1 MNEQSKNEKK
11 ESLDLKKQE
20 KLIKAKKPLDKNTQK
35 KVKNSQDL
43 LIDELKSKLK
53 DAEDKLLRSLADN
66 DNLRKR
72 HDKEIEDNSKYAI
85 KNLSYSLLNVAD
97 NLQRALESIPNNEAN
112 DLDNNVI
119 KNLIIGIK
127 AVEKELIDSLEKHG
141 VTKFDSINQKFNPE
155 IHQAVSKVHNEK
167 ADGTIVEEM
176 QKGFKIGDRL
186 LRPAMVV
193 VSMGPETKKNKVRRK
208 LIFFKF

>member
-11 ESLDLKKQE
+11 ESLNLKKQE
-20 KLIKAKKPLDKNTQK
+20 NLVKEKKLSDKDKNTQK
-35 KVKNSQDL
+35 KVKNSQDVL
-43 LIDELKSKLK
+43 VDELKLKLK
-53 DAEDKLLRSLADN
+53 DTEDKLLRSLAEN

-97 NLQRALESIPNNEAN
+97 NLQRALESIPNMEASS
-112 DLDNNVI
+112 LDDNII

-141 VTKFDSINQKFNPE
+141 VKRFDSINQKFNPDV
-155 IHQAVSKVHNEK
+155 HQAVSKVHNEK
-167 ADGTIVEEM
+167 VDGTIVEEM

-193 VSMGPETKKNKVRRK
+193 VSMGPEIKK
-208 LIFFKF
+208 

>member
-11 ESLDLKKQE
+11 ESLNLKKQE
-20 KLIKAKKPLDKNTQK
+20 NIVKEKKLSDKNSHK
-35 KVKNSQDL
+35 KVKNNQDSL
-43 LIDELKSKLK
+43 VDELKTKLK
-53 DAEDKLLRSLADN
+53 DAEDKLLRSLAEN

-97 NLQRALESIPNNEAN
+97 NLQRALESIPNSEASG
-112 DLDNNVI
+112 LDDNVI
-119 KNLIIGIK
+119 KNLVIGIK

-141 VTKFDSINQKFNPE
+141 VKRFDSINQKFNPD

-167 ADGTIVEEM
+167 VDGTIVEEM

-193 VSMGPETKKNKVRRK
+193 VSMGPEIKK
-208 LIFFKF
+208 

>member
-11 ESLDLKKQE
+11 ESLNLKKQE
-20 KLIKAKKPLDKNTQK
+20 NLVKEKKLSDKDKNTQK
-35 KVKNSQDL
+35 KVKNNQDSVV
-43 LIDELKSKLK
+43 DELKSKLK
-53 DAEDKLLRSLADN
+53 DAEDKLLRSLAEN

-97 NLQRALESIPNNEAN
+97 NLQRALESIPNSEASG
-112 DLDNNVI
+112 LDDNVI
-119 KNLIIGIK
+119 KNLVIGIK

-141 VTKFDSINQKFNPE
+141 VKRFDSINQKFNPD

-167 ADGTIVEEM
+167 VDGTIVEEM

-193 VSMGPETKKNKVRRK
+193 VSMGPEIKK
-208 LIFFKF
+208 

>member
-11 ESLDLKKQE
+11 ESLNLKKQE
-20 KLIKAKKPLDKNTQK
+20 NLVKEKKLSDKDKNTQK
-35 KVKNSQDL
+35 KVKNNQGVL
-43 LIDELKSKLK
+43 VDELKLKLK
-53 DAEDKLLRSLADN
+53 DTEDKLLRSLAEN

-97 NLQRALESIPNNEAN
+97 NLQRALESIPNSEASG
-112 DLDNNVI
+112 LDDNVI
-119 KNLIIGIK
+119 KNLVIGIK

-141 VTKFDSINQKFNPE
+141 VKRFDSINQKFNPD

-167 ADGTIVEEM
+167 VDGTIVEEM

-193 VSMGPETKKNKVRRK
+193 VSMGPEIKK
-208 LIFFKF
+208 

>member
-11 ESLDLKKQE
+11 ENLNLKKQE
-20 KLIKAKKPLDKNTQK
+20 NLVKEKKLSDKDKNTQK
-35 KVKNSQDL
+35 KVKNNQDVL
-43 LIDELKSKLK
+43 VDELKLKLK
-53 DAEDKLLRSLADN
+53 DTEDKLLRSLAEN

-97 NLQRALESIPNNEAN
+97 NLQRALESIPNSEASG
-112 DLDNNVI
+112 LDDNVI
-119 KNLIIGIK
+119 KNLVIGIK

-141 VTKFDSINQKFNPE
+141 VKRFDSINQKFNPD

-167 ADGTIVEEM
+167 VDGTIVEEM

-193 VSMGPETKKNKVRRK
+193 VSMGPEIKK
-208 LIFFKF
+208 

>member
-20 KLIKAKKPLDKNTQK
+20 NLIKAKKPLDKNTQK

-43 LIDELKSKLK
+43 LVDELKSKLK
-53 DAEDKLLRSLADN
+53 DTEDKLLRSLADN

-97 NLQRALESIPNNEAN
+97 NLQRALESIPNSEAN

-193 VSMGPETKKNKVRRK
+193 VSMGPETKK
-208 LIFFKF
+208 

>member
-1 MNEQSKNEKK
+1 MSENNEKN
-11 ESLDLKKQE
+11 
-20 KLIKAKKPLDKNTQK
+20 LDKTEDK
-35 KVKNSQDL
+35 KKDSSKEEKV
-43 LIDELKSKLK
+43 ELTVEQKLK
-53 DAEDKLLRSLADN
+53 DTEDKLLRSLAEN

-97 NLQRALESIPNNEAN
+97 NLQRALESIPNSEASG
-112 DLDNNVI
+112 LDDNVI
-119 KNLIIGIK
+119 KNLVIGIK

-141 VTKFDSINQKFNPE
+141 VKRFDSINQKFNPDV
-155 IHQAVSKVHNEK
+155 HQAVSKVHNEK
-167 ADGTIVEEM
+167 VDGTIVEEM

-193 VSMGPETKKNKVRRK
+193 VSMGPEIKK
-208 LIFFKF
+208 

>member
-11 ESLDLKKQE
+11 ESLNLKKQE
-20 KLIKAKKPLDKNTQK
+20 NLVKEKKLSDKNTQK
-35 KVKNSQDL
+35 KVKNNQDSL
-43 LIDELKSKLK
+43 VDELKTKLK
-53 DAEDKLLRSLADN
+53 DAEDKLLRALAEN

-97 NLQRALESIPNNEAN
+97 NLQRALESIPNMEASG
-112 DLDNNVI
+112 LDDNII
-119 KNLIIGIK
+119 KNLIVGIK

-167 ADGTIVEEM
+167 VDGTIVEEM

-193 VSMGPETKKNKVRRK
+193 VSMGPEIKK
-208 LIFFKF
+208 

>member
-11 ESLDLKKQE
+11 ESLNLKKQE
-20 KLIKAKKPLDKNTQK
+20 NLVKEKKLSDKNTQK
-35 KVKNSQDL
+35 KVKNNQDSL
-43 LIDELKSKLK
+43 VDELKTKLK
-53 DAEDKLLRSLADN
+53 DAEDKLLRSLAEN

-97 NLQRALESIPNNEAN
+97 NLQRALESVPNTEASG
-112 DLDNNVI
+112 LDDNII

-167 ADGTIVEEM
+167 VDGTIVEEM

-193 VSMGPETKKNKVRRK
+193 VSMGPEIKK
-208 LIFFKF
+208 

>member
-11 ESLDLKKQE
+11 ESLNLKKQE
-20 KLIKAKKPLDKNTQK
+20 NLVKEKKVSDKDKNTQK
-35 KVKNSQDL
+35 KVKNNQDVL
-43 LIDELKSKLK
+43 VDELKLKLK
-53 DAEDKLLRSLADN
+53 DTEDKLLRSLAEN

-97 NLQRALESIPNNEAN
+97 NLQRALESIPNSEASG
-112 DLDNNVI
+112 LDDNVI
-119 KNLIIGIK
+119 KNLVIGIK

-141 VTKFDSINQKFNPE
+141 VKRFDSINQKFNPD

-167 ADGTIVEEM
+167 VDGTIVEEM

-193 VSMGPETKKNKVRRK
+193 VSMGPEIKKY
-208 LIFFKF
+208 

>member
-11 ESLDLKKQE
+11 ESLNLKKQE
-20 KLIKAKKPLDKNTQK
+20 NLVKEKKLSDKNTQK
-35 KVKNSQDL
+35 KVKDNQDSVV
-43 LIDELKSKLK
+43 DELKSKLK
-53 DAEDKLLRSLADN
+53 DAEDKLLRSLAEN

-85 KNLSYSLLNVAD
+85 KNLSLSLLNVAD
-97 NLQRALESIPNNEAN
+97 NLQRALESIPNSEAGG
-112 DLDNNVI
+112 LDDNVI
-119 KNLIIGIK
+119 KNLVIGIK

-141 VTKFDSINQKFNPE
+141 VKRFDSINQKFNPE

-167 ADGTIVEEM
+167 VDGTIVEEM

-193 VSMGPETKKNKVRRK
+193 VSMGPEIKK
-208 LIFFKF
+208 

>member
-11 ESLDLKKQE
+11 ENLNLKKQE
-20 KLIKAKKPLDKNTQK
+20 NLVKEKKLSDKDKNTQK
-35 KVKNSQDL
+35 KVKNNQDVL
-43 LIDELKSKLK
+43 VDELKLKLK
-53 DAEDKLLRSLADN
+53 DTEDKLLRSLAEN

-97 NLQRALESIPNNEAN
+97 NLQRALESIPNSEASG
-112 DLDNNVI
+112 LDDNVI
-119 KNLIIGIK
+119 KNLVIGIK

-141 VTKFDSINQKFNPE
+141 VKRFDSINQKFNPD
-155 IHQAVSKVHNEK
+155 IHQAVSKVQNEK

-193 VSMGPETKKNKVRRK
+193 VSMGPEIKK
-208 LIFFKF
+208 

>member
-11 ESLDLKKQE
+11 ESLNLKKQE
-20 KLIKAKKPLDKNTQK
+20 NLVKEKKLSDKDKNTQK
-35 KVKNSQDL
+35 KVKNNQDVL
-43 LIDELKSKLK
+43 VDELKLKLK
-53 DAEDKLLRSLADN
+53 DTEDKLLRSLAEN

-97 NLQRALESIPNNEAN
+97 NLQRALESIPNMEASS
-112 DLDNNVI
+112 LDDNII

-167 ADGTIVEEM
+167 VDGTIVEEM

-193 VSMGPETKKNKVRRK
+193 VSMGPEIKK
-208 LIFFKF
+208 

>member
-1 MNEQSKNEKK
+1 MNKQGKNEKK
-11 ESLDLKKQE
+11 ESLNLKKQE
-20 KLIKAKKPLDKNTQK
+20 NLIKEKKLSDKNTQK
-35 KVKNSQDL
+35 KVKNNQDSVV
-43 LIDELKSKLK
+43 DELKSKLK
-53 DAEDKLLRSLADN
+53 DAEDKLLRSLAEN

-85 KNLSYSLLNVAD
+85 KNLSLSLLNVAD
-97 NLQRALESIPNNEAN
+97 NLQRALESIPNSEASG
-112 DLDNNVI
+112 LDDNVI
-119 KNLIIGIK
+119 KNLLIGIK

-141 VTKFDSINQKFNPE
+141 VKRFDSINQKFNPE

-193 VSMGPETKKNKVRRK
+193 VSMGPEIKK
-208 LIFFKF
+208 

>member
-11 ESLDLKKQE
+11 ESLNLKKQE
-20 KLIKAKKPLDKNTQK
+20 NLVKEKKLSDKDKNTQK
-35 KVKNSQDL
+35 KVKNNQDVL
-43 LIDELKSKLK
+43 VDELKLKLK
-53 DAEDKLLRSLADN
+53 DTEDKLLRSLAEN

-85 KNLSYSLLNVAD
+85 KNLSFSLLNVAD
-97 NLQRALESIPNNEAN
+97 NLQRALESIPNSEASG
-112 DLDNNVI
+112 LDDNVI
-119 KNLIIGIK
+119 KNLVIGIK

-141 VTKFDSINQKFNPE
+141 VKRFDSINQKFNPD

-167 ADGTIVEEM
+167 VDGTIVEEM

-186 LRPAMVV
+186 LRPAMVL
-193 VSMGPETKKNKVRRK
+193 S
-208 LIFFKF
+208 LIHI

>member
-11 ESLDLKKQE
+11 ENLDIKKQDNFV
-20 KLIKAKKPLDKNTQK
+20 KAKKSSDKDVQK
-35 KVKNSQDL
+35 KVKNAQDL
-43 LIDELKSKLK
+43 LVNELKSKLK
-53 DAEDKLLRSLADN
+53 DVEDKLLRSLADN

-85 KNLSYSLLNVAD
+85 KNLAYSLLNVAD
-97 NLQRALESIPNNEAN
+97 NLQRALESIPKTEASG
-112 DLDNNVI
+112 LENNVI

-155 IHQAVSKVHNEK
+155 IHQAVSKIHNEK
-167 ADGTIVEEM
+167 AEGTVVEEM
-176 QKGFKIGDRL
+176 QKGFKIGERL
-186 LRPAMVV
+186 LRPSMVV
-193 VSMGPETKKNKVRRK
+193 VSMGPEKKK
-208 LIFFKF
+208 

>member
-1 MNEQSKNEKK
+1 MNEHRKSEKK
-11 ESLDLKKQE
+11 EDNLVKGKKTVY
-20 KLIKAKKPLDKNTQK
+20 KNTQK
-35 KVKNSQDL
+35 KEKNSQDL
-43 LIDELKSKLK
+43 LVDELKIKLK
-53 DAEDKLLRSLADN
+53 DVEDKLLRSLADN

-97 NLQRALESIPNNEAN
+97 NLERALKSIPNNDTEG
-112 DLDNNVI
+112 LDNNVI
-119 KNLIIGIK
+119 KNLVIGIK

-141 VTKFDSINQKFNPE
+141 VSKFESVNQKFNPE

-167 ADGTIVEEM
+167 PEGLIVEEM
-176 QKGFKIGDRL
+176 QKGFKIGERL

-193 VSMGPETKKNKVRRK
+193 VSMGPEKNK
-208 LIFFKF
+208 

>member
-11 ESLDLKKQE
+11 ENLNLKKQE
-20 KLIKAKKPLDKNTQK
+20 NLVKEKKLSDKDKNTQK
-35 KVKNSQDL
+35 KVKNNQDVL
-43 LIDELKSKLK
+43 VDELKLKLK
-53 DAEDKLLRSLADN
+53 DTEDKLLRSLAEH

-97 NLQRALESIPNNEAN
+97 NLQRALESIPNSEASG
-112 DLDNNVI
+112 LDDNVI
-119 KNLIIGIK
+119 KNLVIGIK

-141 VTKFDSINQKFNPE
+141 VKRFDSINQKFNPD

-167 ADGTIVEEM
+167 VDGMIVEEM
-176 QKGFKIGDRL
+176 QQGFKIGDRL

-193 VSMGPETKKNKVRRK
+193 VSMGPEIKK
-208 LIFFKF
+208 

>member
-11 ESLDLKKQE
+11 ESLNLKKQE
-20 KLIKAKKPLDKNTQK
+20 NLVKEKKLSDKDKNTQK
-35 KVKNSQDL
+35 KVKNNQDVL
-43 LIDELKSKLK
+43 VDELKLKLK
-53 DAEDKLLRSLADN
+53 DTEDKLLRSLAEN

-85 KNLSYSLLNVAD
+85 KNLSLSLLNVAD
-97 NLQRALESIPNNEAN
+97 NLQRALESIPNSEASG
-112 DLDNNVI
+112 LDDNVI
-119 KNLIIGIK
+119 KNLVIGIK

-141 VTKFDSINQKFNPE
+141 VKRFDSINQKFNPE

-167 ADGTIVEEM
+167 EEGIIVEEM

-186 LRPAMVV
+186 LRPAMVS
-193 VSMGPETKKNKVRRK
+193 VSMGPEKKK
-208 LIFFKF
+208 

>member
-1 MNEQSKNEKK
+1 MNEQKKNEKK
-11 ESLDLKKQE
+11 DDSDLKKQE
-20 KLIKAKKPLDKNTQK
+20 GLIKGKKSTEKNTIK

-43 LIDELKSKLK
+43 LIDELKIKLK
-53 DAEDKLLRSLADN
+53 DVEDKLLRSLADN

-97 NLQRALESIPNNEAN
+97 NLQRAIESISGS
-112 DLDNNVI
+112 DSTVIDSNVF
-119 KNLIIGIK
+119 KNLVIGIK

-141 VTKFDSINQKFNPE
+141 VTKFESINQKFNPE
-155 IHQAVSKVHNEK
+155 IHQAVSKIHNEK
-167 ADGTIVEEM
+167 PEGLIVEEM
-176 QKGFKIGDRL
+176 QKGFKIGERL

-193 VSMGPETKKNKVRRK
+193 VSMGPEIKK
-208 LIFFKF
+208 

>member
-20 KLIKAKKPLDKNTQK
+20 NLVKAKKLPDKKTQK
-35 KVKNSQDL
+35 KVENNQGF
-43 LIDELKSKLK
+43 IVDELKSKLK
-53 DAEDKLLRSLADN
+53 NVEDKLLRSLADN

-97 NLQRALESIPNNEAN
+97 NLQRALESIPNTEASG
-112 DLDNNVI
+112 LDDNVI

-155 IHQAVSKVHNEK
+155 VHQAVSKVHNEK

-193 VSMGPETKKNKVRRK
+193 VSMGPETKK
-208 LIFFKF
+208 

>member
-11 ESLDLKKQE
+11 ESLNLKKQE
-20 KLIKAKKPLDKNTQK
+20 NLVKEKKLSDKDKNTQK
-35 KVKNSQDL
+35 KVKNNQDVL
-43 LIDELKSKLK
+43 VDELKLKLK
-53 DAEDKLLRSLADN
+53 DTEDKLLRSLAEN

-97 NLQRALESIPNNEAN
+97 NLQRALESIPNSEASG
-112 DLDNNVI
+112 LDDNVI
-119 KNLIIGIK
+119 KNLVIGIK

-141 VTKFDSINQKFNPE
+141 VKRFDSINQKFNPD
-155 IHQAVSKVHNEK
+155 IHQAVSKLHNEK
-167 ADGTIVEEM
+167 VDGTIVEEM

-193 VSMGPETKKNKVRRK
+193 VSMGPEIKK
-208 LIFFKF
+208 